1 MIHIK
6 KFIIKTIFLFSTL
19 FIFNIESIDSNSD
32 KILIYNKTNIHDEGY
47 YTLYFK
53 DMNSNDFD
61 VITMHKN
68 VDIISYIIDENT
80 FYARNITSLI
90 DEYTKDKSKEDK
102 IYYELNGIKIDGIN
116 IFCEVDDLMKLESL
130 VNIY

>member
-1 MIHIK
+1 
-6 KFIIKTIFLFSTL
+6 
-19 FIFNIESIDSNSD
+19 
-32 KILIYNKTNIHDEGY
+32 
-47 YTLYFK
+47 
-53 DMNSNDFD
+53 MNSNDFD

-80 FYARNITSLI
+80 YYARNINSLI

-102 IYYELNGIKIDGIN
+102 IYYELSGIKIDGIN
-116 IFCEVDDLMKLESL
+116 IFCEVDDLMKLEGL